1 MNCNYIT
8 SLPFEKSRAKKGGN
22 RALAG
27 HKRVGH
33 SDEHLITRLRAASLM
48 LPCLWW
54 MDTAATGIPPA
65 TSGGSDLKDQ
75 LLGLVYLDLARRGPG
90 LESKTEMR
98 YHVGE
103 CRQVSLILFMCYW

>member
-27 HKRVGH
+27 QKRVGH

-48 LPCLWW
+48 VPCLWW
-54 MDTAATGIPPA
+54 MDTAATGIPLQQLEVLISKISCLVWCTW
-65 TSGGSDLKDQ
+65 TSLGGVQD
-75 LLGLVYLDLARRGPG
+75 
-90 LESKTEMR
+90 
-98 YHVGE
+98 
-103 CRQVSLILFMCYW
+103 